1 MGHPSCQQAVQQCRK
16 ASCTLAWNLNITT
29 SLHSVTSSSS
39 VESSVS
45 DVTSS
50 SSVEISVHYIF
61 GLSESS
67 RMRSALQGKH
77 GKHGKAKQSGS
88 PISGEQAVQHLL
100 SVNVCEETNVCGT
113 FLAEICFKVSVPMVN
128 DSKHH
133 RSGALPNHGFV
144 RTESIHRSLYDGS
157 AVSFQSYA
165 CVPSCTHAIWSL
177 RH

>member
-113 FLAEICFKVSVPMVN
+113 IR
-128 DSKHH
+128 H
-133 RSGALPNHGFV
+133 RRFFIEMDV
-144 RTESIHRSLYDGS
+144 RSQHFCPADY
-157 AVSFQSYA
+157 
-165 CVPSCTHAIWSL
+165 SL
-177 RH
+177 RQGAHPAWP

>member
-1 MGHPSCQQAVQQCRK
+1 MIPSAPKVP
-16 ASCTLAWNLNITT
+16 
-29 SLHSVTSSSS
+29 
-39 VESSVS
+39 ESALLTPSTVHRALCDLVS

-113 FLAEICFKVSVPMVN
+113 FLAEICFKTIV
-128 DSKHH
+128 
-133 RSGALPNHGFV
+133 
-144 RTESIHRSLYDGS
+144 
-157 AVSFQSYA
+157 
-165 CVPSCTHAIWSL
+165 
-177 RH
+177 

>member
-67 RMRSALQGKH
+67 RMRMTSSPSCGCIAADMLWLCKPLDPLQSTARISTYLLPHHHSILTKPHISHCKGH
-77 GKHGKAKQSGS
+77 YGFASSGFA
-88 PISGEQAVQHLL
+88 GVRDL
-100 SVNVCEETNVCGT
+100 SVRPWVAHRMHCPNVIENVKQIAT
-113 FLAEICFKVSVPMVN
+113 P
-128 DSKHH
+128 
-133 RSGALPNHGFV
+133 
-144 RTESIHRSLYDGS
+144 
-157 AVSFQSYA
+157 
-165 CVPSCTHAIWSL
+165 
-177 RH
+177 